1 MLEVNVNGV
10 KSEFV
15 KSFSYRGITI
25 DNKLQFNEHIKMRLG
40 MQDTKYICYPESDTA
55 LIKQNAFFKTS
66 RIIPRISQIIPRI
79 SLKSPKMVK
88 IRLSLSYFQSKSPPD
103 GSKLHI

>member
-15 KSFSYRGITI
+15 KSFSYLGITI

-40 MQDTKYICYPESDTA
+40 MQDTKYICYPESDTV
-55 LIKQNAFFKTS
+55 LIKKMRF
-66 RIIPRISQIIPRI
+66 
-79 SLKSPKMVK
+79 LKPPELFQESPNYSKNLPK
-88 IRLSLSYFQSKSPPD
+88 IT
-103 GSKLHI
+103 